1 MKSPVE
7 TCLYWLSSR
16 YYNPDWGRF
25 ISPDDVGY
33 LDTSSINGLNLYCYC
48 PNNPIGIAC
57 SSSSVGF
64 GAGGGMVNSFSSNS
78 LFTENVSSISTSK
91 GGLNLKWLANGLDI
105 GSTIHGLY
113 TSIYGLVNHTAYF
126 AKNLIPFSY
135 DMKMLG
141 ASMKD
146 AVLAFNQFT
155 WKFGKG
161 DALSVLLGVG
171 LDVYDSIQRGVST
184 GGVIFGATLTAAK
197 GVGLIY
203 LNKGIMYGATAIG
216 SCFGPVGTAVGFV
229 VGGVVCIIVDVLV
242 SDWLDELI
250 DEIAK

>member
-1 MKSPVE
+1 
-7 TCLYWLSSR
+7 
-16 YYNPDWGRF
+16 
-25 ISPDDVGY
+25 
-33 LDTSSINGLNLYCYC
+33 
-48 PNNPIGIAC
+48 
-57 SSSSVGF
+57 
-64 GAGGGMVNSFSSNS
+64 MVNSFSSNS
-78 LFTENVSSISTSK
+78 LFTENVSSISTSN
-91 GGLNLKWLANGLDI
+91 GGLNLEWLANGLDT

-113 TSIYGLVNHTAYF
+113 TSISGLINHTAYF
-126 AKNLIPFSY
+126 AKNLIPFSD

-146 AVLAFNQFT
+146 AVLAFNQFA

-184 GGVIFGATLTAAK
+184 GGVILGATLTAAK

-250 DEIAK
+250 DKIAK